1 MFDLKYGSFLQEGIL
16 NIMISWL
23 NNTKTDK
30 D

>member
-16 NIMISWL
+16 NITISWL